1 MLDCK
6 LHSLLAFRARISID
20 QMELKDAN
28 ISLNNIA
35 MENEFFFVLMK

>member
-6 LHSLLAFRARISID
+6 LHSLVFRARISID

-28 ISLNNIA
+28 IALNNIT